1 MSPSDKSP
9 GRGYPDLHEHIKK
22 LDEAGLLV
30 TVDEPIDKDSEMHSL
45 VRWQFVGGLKE
56 SERKAFLFRNVVN
69 AKGRKYDLPI
79 VVGALAANQDIYS
92 VGMGVPVAEI
102 GARWEHAIANPIAPV
117 IVENAPC
124 HEIIIEG
131 ADLLGE
137 GNGLLPGGLQ
147 SAGSSGGAH
156 GDAGRRRRR
165 LSALQKA
172 PGAGRQGNAGRHR
185 AWLSALCR
193 LYGASETADRYG

>member
-1 MSPSDKSP
+1 MSTD
-9 GRGYPDLHEHIKK
+9 RGYPDLHEHLQK
-22 LDEAGLLV
+22 LDEAGLLI

-92 VGMGVPVAEI
+92 VGMGVPGAEI
-102 GARWEHAIANPIAPV
+102 SARWEYAIAHPIAPV

-124 HEIIIEG
+124 HEVIIEG
-131 ADLLGE
+131 QDLLGE
-137 GNGLLPGGLQ
+137 GNGLDSLPIPISTPGSDPAPTLTPMPS
-147 SAGSSGGAH
+147 SARMPTQTSLMTASSLSRPCGPRSPART
-156 GDAGRRRRR
+156 APSNSRAPSRR
-165 LSALQKA
+165 
-172 PGAGRQGNAGRHR
+172 
-185 AWLSALCR
+185 
-193 LYGASETADRYG
+193 TARTPR